1 MNILPLGS
9 VVRLKKGEIKLMII
23 SRVPL
28 YNNKGTIGYFDYAG
42 CLHPVGQN
50 GQQTFFFNEDDINEV
65 FFQGYVDDE
74 EERYQTMYEEEMKKV
89 TYPKL
94 SIEQVSTLGV

>member
-50 GQQTFFFNEDDINEV
+50 GQQTFFFNEDDIDEV

-74 EERYQTMYEEEMKKV
+74 EERYQAMYEEEMKKV
-89 TYPKL
+89 TNPKL

>member
-1 MNILPLGS
+1 MKILPLGS
-9 VVRLKKGEIKLMII
+9 VVQLKKGEIKLMII

-50 GQQTFFFNEDDINEV
+50 GQQTFFFNEDDIDEV

-74 EERYQTMYEEEMKKV
+74 EEKYQAMYEKEMKKV
-89 TYPKL
+89 SYPKL
-94 SIEQVSTLGV
+94 SIEQVSTLGI

>member
-23 SRVPL
+23 TRVPL

-50 GQQTFFFNEDDINEV
+50 GQQTFFFNEDDIDEV

-74 EERYQTMYEEEMKKV
+74 EERYQAMYEEEMKKV
-89 TYPKL
+89 SYPKL
-94 SIEQVSTLGV
+94 SIEQVRH